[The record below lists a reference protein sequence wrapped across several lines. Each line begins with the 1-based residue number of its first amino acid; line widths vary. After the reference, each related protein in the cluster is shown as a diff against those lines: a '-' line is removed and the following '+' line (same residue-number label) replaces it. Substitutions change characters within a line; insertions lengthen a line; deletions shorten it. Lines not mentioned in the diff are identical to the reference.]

1 MASSYKH
8 AALLPSLQTT
18 AEGEDVVSPPLLTR
32 TFTKRPMW
40 KATHSILATVH
51 AKKFVQRCQNETKSP
66 LLCFTQ

>member
-1 MASSYKH
+1 M
-8 AALLPSLQTT
+8 LQTT

-51 AKKFVQRCQNETKSP
+51 AKKFVQRCGSDSMNGMGFQGH
-66 LLCFTQ
+66 CCHVGRI